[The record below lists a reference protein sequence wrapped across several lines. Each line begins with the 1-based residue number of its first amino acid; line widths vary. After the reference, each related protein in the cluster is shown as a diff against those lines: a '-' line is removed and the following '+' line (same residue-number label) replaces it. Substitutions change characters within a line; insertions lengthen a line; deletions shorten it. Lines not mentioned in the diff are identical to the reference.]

1 MARRLNVTLIALVV
15 FISMTV
21 PIALSAHSATASLY
35 GNQVYFTES
44 SDGGIIIGESDVQDR
59 IVTGFEIFD
68 RPAFRVESGEDPD
81 GNVSGRP
88 VHNDSFELTIPAN
101 TSFCIYVE
109 RANNNSVALNFDLI
123 FLPKHSES
131 TVYNT
136 NDFKTNSFYTVKSL
150 NGTLMIPLSSIDD
163 VEFMNSGEEGVE
175 LNISLSRKGQHPL
188 KLYIIYE

>member
-21 PIALSAHSATASLY
+21 PIALSAHSATASLHE
-35 GNQVYFTES
+35 NQVYFIES
-44 SDGGIIIGESDVQDR
+44 SDGGLIIGESDDQDR
-59 IVTGFEIFD
+59 IVTGLEMFD
-68 RPAFRVESGEDPD
+68 RPAYRIESGEDPN

-88 VHNDSFELTIPAN
+88 VPDHSFELTIPAN

-123 FLPKHSES
+123 FLPEHSES

-136 NDFKTNSFYTVKSL
+136 NDSKTNSFYTVKSL
-150 NGTLMIPLSSIDD
+150 DGTRMISLSSIDD
-163 VEFMNSGEEGVE
+163 VEFTDSGEEGVE
-175 LNISLSRKGQHPL
+175 LDISIKRKGQHPL